1 MTLSYRRGISG
12 LVPLNPLE
20 GQAGALFLRIAPM
33 VRRFLLLVA
42 AVAALAAAAVVVGR
56 MRRRGGPETNGG
68 RDCTEQLRREIE
80 AARARLRESIR
91 SQGG

>member
-1 MTLSYRRGISG
+1 
-12 LVPLNPLE
+12 
-20 GQAGALFLRIAPM
+20 M

-42 AVAALAAAAVVVGR
+42 AVAALAAAAAVVIGR
-56 MRRRGGPETNGG
+56 MRSRGGPVANGG
-68 RDCTEQLRREIE
+68 RERTEQLRREIE

>member
-1 MTLSYRRGISG
+1 
-12 LVPLNPLE
+12 
-20 GQAGALFLRIAPM
+20 M

-42 AVAALAAAAVVVGR
+42 AVAALAAAALAVFGR
-56 MRRRGGPETNGG
+56 LRRRGGPTTNGG
-68 RDCTEQLRREIE
+68 RDRTEQLRREIE